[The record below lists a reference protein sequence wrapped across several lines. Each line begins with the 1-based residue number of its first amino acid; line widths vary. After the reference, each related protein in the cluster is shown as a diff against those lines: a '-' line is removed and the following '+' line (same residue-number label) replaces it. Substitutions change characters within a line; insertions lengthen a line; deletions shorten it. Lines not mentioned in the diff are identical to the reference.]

1 MIHKSL
7 VSVGLCS
14 WDWFATLC
22 RRQLLIDW
30 TAFLVATEEEIEEE
44 RNWSAGRR
52 TSMVALKV
60 TLEDLGCP
68 VKMLPRSPCSL
79 TLTRGEVT
87 HLVKAYKINANARA
101 HWPNVVVHLKEDP
114 DNRDAVDVD
123 PQQLGTLIKNA
134 GLVLHVESGRWF
146 TPMEC
151 LMLQGFPVLPC
162 VQRSGEATCFN
173 RPRARSRTA
182 VAGQAGNA
190 MHLNAAGIALMYA
203 YAAIGHSRRPQVI
216 GNDEAPAT
224 VIEADN
230 SRDNHKEDATYNAW
244 IGRRLL
250 RRRSTPCD

>member
-7 VSVGLCS
+7 ASVGLCS
-14 WDWFATLC
+14 WDWFANLF
-22 RRQLLIDW
+22 RRQLQIDW

-60 TLEDLGCP
+60 TLDDLGCP

-151 LMLQGFPVLPC
+151 LMLRAKVWRSNLLQPPTRAVSHSSGRASWECHASQCCRHRSNVCLRCHRPLP
-162 VQRSGEATCFN
+162 SAPG
-173 RPRARSRTA
+173 
-182 VAGQAGNA
+182 
-190 MHLNAAGIALMYA
+190 
-203 YAAIGHSRRPQVI
+203 I

-230 SRDNHKEDATYNAW
+230 SRDNHEEDATDNAW

-250 RRRSTPCD
+250 RRGSTPCD